1 MAGDVALRRCVTHP
15 PTVFALVRR
24 HRGGRAL
31 RRGSTRGRDANGA
44 VTGAFSRA
52 FNDEHAAAA
61 KVKVD
66 RDKVGLELTK
76 GFLRAN
82 VDSSGNR
89 SFSLDLDAV
98 TFTVD
103 ESGRV
108 QVSAG
113 MADAA
118 LKIGEGLTAAGLNVA
133 GTTFTISNLQ
143 NLGRGDVTWTISTP
157 DSILGINL
165 PWNQTWSGT
174 FNPDPVAQVRDEGIG
189 WMINGGATQRRM
201 RDAGL

>member
-1 MAGDVALRRCVTHP
+1 M
-15 PTVFALVRR
+15 
-24 HRGGRAL
+24 
-31 RRGSTRGRDANGA
+31 
-44 VTGAFSRA
+44 
-52 FNDEHAAAA
+52 
-61 KVKVD
+61 
-66 RDKVGLELTK
+66 
-76 GFLRAN
+76 
-82 VDSSGNR
+82 
-89 SFSLDLDAV
+89 
-98 TFTVD
+98 
-103 ESGRV
+103 

-157 DSILGINL
+157 DSIFGITL

-189 WMINGGATQRRM
+189 WMINGGATRRRE